1 MIIQAFFDDTTIIEI
16 YLPKDDWNIFP
27 TKENFL
33 NITQE
38 GGIISLYGEL
48 NRINSFIKGDYI
60 IHYQDI
66 LNKSHKKIISTLTN
80 QIL

>member
-38 GGIISLYGEL
+38 GGIISLYR
-48 NRINSFIKGDYI
+48 N
-60 IHYQDI
+60 
-66 LNKSHKKIISTLTN
+66 
-80 QIL
+80 